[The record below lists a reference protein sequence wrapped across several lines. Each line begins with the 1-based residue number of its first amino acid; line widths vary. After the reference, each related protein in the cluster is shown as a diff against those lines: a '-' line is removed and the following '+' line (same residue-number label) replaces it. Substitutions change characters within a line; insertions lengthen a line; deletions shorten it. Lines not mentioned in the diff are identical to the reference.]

1 MRCVRR
7 VTRSV
12 CLASR
17 AWSSGMTMHA
27 RFCRGSCCISC
38 LLLSQ
43 LAAQL
48 ANVRSRM
55 TSQASTRRPPL
66 ASKLARFDACYQ
78 PAAGG
83 GTQGTAVAEARCE
96 VGRCTL
102 KVVRDMRCVPSRGTV
117 P

>member
-1 MRCVRR
+1 
-7 VTRSV
+7 
-12 CLASR
+12 
-17 AWSSGMTMHA
+17 MTMHA